1 MRSTCWRGWKRRGC
15 AWTRPRTPTRRS
27 RSCRSSPTLPAKWR
41 ASCSARSARRRP
53 RPRQRQGRMPRRAD
67 ELRALVEVYLDELAL
82 TPELGTLAEPM
93 RHALGGKRV
102 RPVLCLAT
110 GDAIGIRLESL
121 LPAAAAVE
129 LVHSFSL
136 VHDDLPALD
145 DDRERRGA
153 PSVWAQYDEA
163 TAVLAGDA
171 LLAEAFRLALSY
183 GTSAVARELVEATI
197 AMIGGQWLDV
207 RGEGERDEL
216 HRLKTG
222 ALFSAS
228 IGCALAAAEVPPRE
242 QEPWR
247 EFAGELGLL
256 FQIVDDILDGDGFVD
271 DVGEEGARRLA
282 DEAADRARERLQ
294 AIDADTSVLA
304 EIVDGLASRTT

>member
-1 MRSTCWRGWKRRGC
+1 
-15 AWTRPRTPTRRS
+15 
-27 RSCRSSPTLPAKWR
+27 
-41 ASCSARSARRRP
+41 
-53 RPRQRQGRMPRRAD
+53 
-67 ELRALVEVYLDELAL
+67 
-82 TPELGTLAEPM
+82 M

-110 GDAIGIRLESL
+110 GDAIGARVESL

-145 DDRERRGA
+145 DDAERRGA

-183 GTSAVARELVEATI
+183 GTSAVARELVEATL

-207 RGEGERDEL
+207 RGGAPRDEL

-228 IGCALAAAEVPPRE
+228 IGCALAAAEVPRAE

-247 EFAGELGLL
+247 EFAAELGLAL
-256 FQIVDDILDGDGFVD
+256 PDRRRHPRRRRLRARTSARTAHAAWPTKRRS
-271 DVGEEGARRLA
+271 ARRRGWRRSTPTRRCCPRSSTGSLRA
-282 DEAADRARERLQ
+282 RREAAGQARRAR
-294 AIDADTSVLA
+294 
-304 EIVDGLASRTT
+304 